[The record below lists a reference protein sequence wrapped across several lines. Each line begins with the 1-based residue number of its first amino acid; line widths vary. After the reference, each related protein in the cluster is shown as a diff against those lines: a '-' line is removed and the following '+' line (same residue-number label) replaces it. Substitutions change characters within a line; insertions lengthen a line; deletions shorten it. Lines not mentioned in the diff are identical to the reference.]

1 MLNHLKTET
10 TKTKKPS
17 TKKVDLFG
25 DDEGEEEDDGDLFK
39 EKPPPRESVEAP
51 PKKKV
56 CTGNFSEFLSILASI
71 NPECSEVRR
80 SSSVLYCMLFL
91 CTTTLFHRIKF
102 MLIKTL
108 CGNIDDVD
116 LWG

>member
-25 DDEGEEEDDGDLFK
+25 DDEGDEEDDGDLFK
-39 EKPPPRESVEAP
+39 EKPPPKESVEAP

-56 CTGNFSEFLSILASI
+56 CAGNSSEFFSILVSI
-71 NPECSEVRR
+71 NPEHTEFRGSI
-80 SSSVLYCMLFL
+80 SVLYCMLFL
-91 CTTTLFHRIKF
+91 CTTTLLHRIKVV
-102 MLIKTL
+102 
-108 CGNIDDVD
+108 N
-116 LWG
+116 